1 MISSVLEDVNLNEFD
16 VEDQSS
22 MEQEEDIEEI
32 EDMEEGEET

>member
-1 MISSVLEDVNLNEFD
+1 MVSSVLEDVNLNEFD

-22 MEQEEDIEEI
+22 MEEDEDIEEI